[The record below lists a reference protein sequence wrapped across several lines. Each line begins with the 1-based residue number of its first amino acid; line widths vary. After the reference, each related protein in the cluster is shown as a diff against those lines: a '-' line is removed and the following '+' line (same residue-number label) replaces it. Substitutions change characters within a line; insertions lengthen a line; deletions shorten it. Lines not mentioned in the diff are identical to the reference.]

1 MSILY
6 RFSKEIYRSRRHL
19 GLTQEQAAEALSISV
34 RWFQYIEAGERIPG
48 PILILNIIALFE
60 IDGKNLKKKE

>member
-6 RFSKEIYRSRRHL
+6 RFSKEVHRSRRQL

-48 PILILNIIALFE
+48 PILILNIIALLE

>member
-6 RFSKEIYRSRRHL
+6 RFSKEVYRSRRHL

-34 RWFQYIEAGERIPG
+34 RWFQYIEAGERMPG
-48 PILILNIIALFE
+48 PILILNIIALLG
-60 IDGKNLKKKE
+60 IDGKNLREQE